1 MRPNETYQMSQS
13 RKFNKEL
20 RDLLMYDLE
29 PYLKLISLIEN
40 THRFLKIEQDLR
52 LKNLMPTFD
61 PANDLINSLDKF
73 LKTADQLAEKAGLIN
88 PKKINKH

>member
-1 MRPNETYQMSQS
+1 MRPNETYQMSQF

-20 RDLLMYDLE
+20 RELMMYDLD
-29 PYLKLISLIEN
+29 PYLKLLALIEH
-40 THRFLKIEQDLR
+40 THKFLKLEQDIR

-73 LKTADQLAEKAGLIN
+73 LKTTEQLADKAGLIN
-88 PKKINKH
+88 PKRY